1 MTALKE
7 RGLLFLDSRTS
18 AQSVAGRVARQ
29 EGLPVLV
36 RDVFLDHEPTA
47 EFVTQQLAELE
58 AVALRKG
65 YAIGIGHPQP
75 YTMEVLERWLAS
87 ARSRGF
93 EIVPLTAILKRR
105 GELG

>member
-1 MTALKE
+1 M
-7 RGLLFLDSRTS
+7 
-18 AQSVAGRVARQ
+18 
-29 EGLPVLV
+29 
-36 RDVFLDHEPTA
+36 
-47 EFVTQQLAELE
+47 
-58 AVALRKG
+58 ALRKG